1 MPSDPEILA
10 EAKKQLPQVV
20 SGLGVL
26 ITDSGTPLAMQKTHI
41 DLMKGIHDDVK
52 TFPVNNAAD
61 VRALLKLAKTSRTL
75 VQRAQALIN
84 AAVEGKG
91 GPDVPGP
98 EIKPGDISGRLVGTV
113 NIIIRLNKFVN
124 G

>member
-1 MPSDPEILA
+1 MPTDAEILA
-10 EAKKQLPQVV
+10 EARKQLPQVV

-26 ITDSGTPLAMQKTHI
+26 ITDSGTPKAMSASQI
-41 DLMKGIHDDVK
+41 DSMKGIHEDVK

-61 VRALLKLAKTSRTL
+61 VRALLKKAKFNVPL
-75 VQRAQALIN
+75 VQRAQRLID

-98 EIKPGDISGRLVGTV
+98 EIKSGDISGRLVQTL

>member
-1 MPSDPEILA
+1 MPTDAEILA
-10 EAKKQLPQVV
+10 EAQQDLPQVV

-26 ITDSGTPLAMQKTHI
+26 LTASGTPKVMSASQI
-41 DLMKGIHDDVK
+41 DSMKGIHSDVK
-52 TFPVNNAAD
+52 GFPVNSAAD
-61 VRALLKLAKTSRTL
+61 VRALLKLTKFSTPL
-75 VQRAQALIN
+75 VQRAQRLID

-91 GPDVPGP
+91 GADVPGP
-98 EIKPGDISGRLVGTV
+98 AIKPGDISGRLVQTL